1 MEQLLYADETYAI
14 RGAIFEVY
22 REMGSGFL
30 ESVYQECLEKEFIRR
45 NIPYVAKCQLT
56 LTYKG
61 DLLIQTYEPDFV
73 CYEKIIVELKA
84 VKELAPDHEAQL
96 INYLKA
102 TGLRLGLLANFASHP
117 EVQIERRI
125 IESLIL
131 FRVVRCIRW
140 LKALSPSPIN
150 SFPCRSVCSV
160 VKSIVPLPVSK
171 SVVNPTR
178 PAIIDARGR
187 TANAAPS
194 SQASVAVSAAGALT
208 PAY

>member
-84 VKELAPDHEAQL
+84 VKELASDHEAQL

-102 TGLRLGLLANFASHP
+102 TGLRLGLLANFGSHP

-125 IESLIL
+125 TELPIL
-131 FRVVRCIRW
+131 FRVVPSIPW
-140 LKALSPSPIN
+140 LKALCPSRN
-150 SFPCRSVCSV
+150 QFQRSV
-160 VKSIVPLPVSK
+160 
-171 SVVNPTR
+171 
-178 PAIIDARGR
+178 DRGR
-187 TANAAPS
+187 TIIAARAATSIAAPS